1 MAIRAA
7 TEGDLEE
14 IRAVA
19 ERSWTTDYPDIL
31 TRETAEEAVN
41 DWYALEQL
49 AAEFRDS
56 RTLVLVAD
64 REGGVVGFAHATW
77 SDADREGYI
86 LRLYVDPD
94 HRRAGL
100 GRELLD
106 RTTAELADAGVRR
119 VNAMVLS
126 ANEPGREFY
135 ERFGFEHADEQRTTI
150 GGEQYPESRYVLDAP
165 GE

>member
-1 MAIRAA
+1 MTVRPA
-7 TEGDLEE
+7 TDGDLEG

-31 TRETAEEAVN
+31 TRETAEEAVD
-41 DWYALEQL
+41 DWYAPDQL
-49 AAEFRDS
+49 ATEFKNS
-56 RTLVLVAD
+56 RTLVFVAD
-64 REGGVVGFAHATW
+64 REGSVVGFAHATW

-94 HRRAGL
+94 RRRAGL

-106 RTTAELADAGVRR
+106 RTTAELADLGVRR

-126 ANEPGREFY
+126 ANDPGREFY
-135 ERFGFEHADEQRTTI
+135 ERFGFEHVDEQPTTI
-150 GGEQYPESRYVLDAP
+150 GGERHPESRYVLDAAS
-165 GE
+165 E